1 MISIR
6 LLLFGLPLFFIGL
19 LIGSK
24 WVWGAGLLL
33 ILLAFPVWFTGV
45 LSVFRDR

>member
-1 MISIR
+1 MIAIR
-6 LLLFGLPLFFIGL
+6 LLLLGWPLFFIGL

-33 ILLAFPVWFTGV
+33 ILLAFPVWLFG
-45 LSVFRDR
+45 LLRNIQQ